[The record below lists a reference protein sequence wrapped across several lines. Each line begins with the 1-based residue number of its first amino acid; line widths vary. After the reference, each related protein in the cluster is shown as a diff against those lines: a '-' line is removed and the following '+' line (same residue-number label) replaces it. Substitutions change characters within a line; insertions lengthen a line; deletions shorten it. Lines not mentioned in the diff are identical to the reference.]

1 MENLKHIIES
11 LLFVAEGPLT
21 VDKIKRITAQTET
34 REINNALADL
44 SAEYDARPGGFYLDE
59 VAGGFQIRTR
69 PEYNEWIRKLIQPRP
84 LRLSKA
90 ALETLVII
98 AYKQPIIRSDIEH
111 LRGVDC
117 GGVLRVLLE
126 RKLIRV
132 LGRREI
138 AGRPLIYAT
147 TKHFLEV
154 FDLKNLKDLP
164 TPKEIE
170 ELGASL
176 TDSGESA
183 VLESIAETESEFDTP
198 SESAG
203 TMDNSEDHAAAAET
217 PEHHAN
223 VGNNGSPPGLAGD
236 KTESHEAAEPYSEN
250 QPVAED
256 TLNDDYAAAAEELAP
271 RIVPAPSDETG
282 RDRDT
287 LPPSDAEQS
296 SGEPTEKPK

>member
-1 MENLKHIIES
+1 MENIKHIIES
-11 LLFVAEGPLT
+11 LLFVAEEPLT
-21 VDKIKRITAQTET
+21 VDKIKRITNQAET
-34 REINNALADL
+34 KDIKDALAALAD
-44 SAEYDARPGGFYLDE
+44 EYEARQGGFYLDE
-59 VAGGFQIRTR
+59 VAGGYQIRTR
-69 PEYNEWIRKLIQPRP
+69 PEYNEWIRKLVQPRP

-98 AYKQPIIRSDIEH
+98 AYKQPIIRSDVEH

-154 FDLKNLKDLP
+154 FDLKDLKDLP

-176 TDSGESA
+176 T
-183 VLESIAETESEFDTP
+183 ESE
-198 SESAG
+198 
-203 TMDNSEDHAAAAET
+203 AAAALELQDET
-217 PEHHAN
+217 EDDYDTPDEFETGTDSSEYDAAGINPAKTHESSQTPSGDHLTTEDA
-223 VGNNGSPPGLAGD
+223 LAD
-236 KTESHEAAEPYSEN
+236 EHEALQEVHTI
-250 QPVAED
+250 PVS
-256 TLNDDYAAAAEELAP
+256 P
-271 RIVPAPSDETG
+271 VPSGETVVA
-282 RDRDT
+282 RDT
-287 LPPSDAEQS
+287 LRQNDAKQPLEAPQE
-296 SGEPTEKPK
+296 EPKDDL